1 MADGEVEENRAR
13 TLLRGVHTAGLGLIY
28 YDDSLKVRMVE
39 NLPASWPPAE
49 TIISRGV
56 AVAFGPF
63 NAERILAAK
72 REALAG
78 GALQRVEAPLRADDG
93 ELEWFEITFQP
104 DVDDAAGAPRGLFA
118 TVMDITQAKRREAA
132 LRDLLLEVS
141 HRSRNMLA
149 ILQSILG
156 QTAARAAN
164 VAEFEEKFRG
174 RIASIAQSQDLI
186 TFANWQSVRFR
197 RLAETQ
203 LDAFA
208 AESGVTPQVEG
219 LDPLLSPNATLHL
232 GLALHELASNS
243 AAFGVLGA
251 GAGTLR
257 LLATSLP
264 HGCRFEWI
272 ELSAQPIAPPGDDAW
287 GFGRT
292 VLQNVVPRALRAEA
306 VYSIDTDGV
315 HYALDL
321 IDPGE
326 EAREG
331 RRTETAGRQYQA

>member
-1 MADGEVEENRAR
+1 MAGGRVEENRTR
-13 TLLRGVHTAGLGLIY
+13 TLLRGVRTAGLGVIY
-28 YDDSLKVRMVE
+28 YDDMLKVRLVE

-49 TIISRGV
+49 TILSRGV
-56 AVAFGPF
+56 AAAFDQF
-63 NAERILAAK
+63 TAERILAAK

-78 GALQRVEAPLRADDG
+78 GPLQRIEAPLRPDG
-93 ELEWFEITFQP
+93 GDLEWFEITLQP
-104 DVDDAAGAPRGLFA
+104 DVDDTADRPRGLFA
-118 TVMDITQAKRREAA
+118 TVRDITQTKRREAA
-132 LRDLLLEVS
+132 LHDLLFEVS

-156 QTAARAAN
+156 QTAAKAAS
-164 VAEFEEKFRG
+164 VAEFEDKFRG

-186 TFANWQSVRFR
+186 TYANWQAVRFR
-197 RLAETQ
+197 RLVETQ

-251 GAGTLR
+251 GTGTLR
-257 LLATSLP
+257 LLATPLP

-272 ELSAQPIAPPGDDAW
+272 EIPPRPIAPPRDDAW

-306 VYSIDTDGV
+306 VYSIDADGV

-331 RRTETAGRQYQA
+331 WRSETAGRQYQA